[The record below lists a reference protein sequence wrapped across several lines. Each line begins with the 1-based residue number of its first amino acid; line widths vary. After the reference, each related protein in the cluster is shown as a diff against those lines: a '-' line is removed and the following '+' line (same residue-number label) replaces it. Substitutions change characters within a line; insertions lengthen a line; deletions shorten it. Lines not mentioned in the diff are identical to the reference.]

1 MWCQNIHRGQTR
13 RSGEDFSSHPIEV
26 SIILMKLK
34 QKSNMIIAALLH
46 DSLEDTHIKLLDIEK
61 KYGQEVALYV
71 LAITNEEGVLKSDI
85 SKQKI
90 VFFLKENPECLVM
103 KLADR
108 LHNMRTIR
116 FLPQERQQ
124 KKAEET
130 LSIYLPIARYLHL
143 YDIAEELK
151 QLSKRCLEECTA

>member
-1 MWCQNIHRGQTR
+1 MWCQDIHRGQTR
-13 RSGEDFSSHPIEV
+13 RSEDFSSHPIEV

-85 SKQKI
+85 SKQK
-90 VFFLKENPECLVM
+90 
-103 KLADR
+103 
-108 LHNMRTIR
+108 
-116 FLPQERQQ
+116 
-124 KKAEET
+124 
-130 LSIYLPIARYLHL
+130 
-143 YDIAEELK
+143 
-151 QLSKRCLEECTA
+151 